1 MLPVLMLLRMC
12 VTGTLMLQRY
22 ASVDAAYRFVKFISL
37 GLVVLTGLVMAG
49 RESLQ
54 PLNETVG
61 ILPTVVLFA
70 AHIVAVLTLLS
81 SIMFITVFNLFTHR
95 PVISL
100 GPRTHSALLIKW
112 IIPALVLVTGVTG
125 LVIYEPFRWVIPFW
139 LFNLGWGFIF
149 ATKNAHLLLA
159 YVVTL
164 FLVIYLV
171 VYLAFNR
178 RAAHK

>member
-1 MLPVLMLLRMC
+1 MLPILPLLRMR
-12 VTGTLMLQRY
+12 VTGMSMLQRY

-37 GLVVLTGLVMAG
+37 ILVILTGLVMAG

-61 ILPTVVLFA
+61 VLPTVVLFA

-81 SIMFITVFNLFTHR
+81 SIVFITVFNLFTHR

-100 GPRTHSALLIKW
+100 GPRTASALLIKW
-112 IIPALVLVTGVTG
+112 VIPALVLVTGLTG

-139 LFNLGWGFIF
+139 LFNLDWTFIF
-149 ATKNAHLLLA
+149 TAKDAHLLLA

-164 FLVIYLV
+164 FLAIYLIV
-171 VYLAFNR
+171 SLVFNR
-178 RAAHK
+178 RYAHK